1 MSRLSELQAIN
12 LNELLVLDALLDEG
26 NVTRAAR
33 RVGLSQS
40 AMSHALGRLRRS
52 FDDQLLV
59 RSGNRLVLTPRA
71 EQLKGKLR
79 AGLEQLARAV
89 RGEVAFDPA
98 TSQRRFTIATTD
110 IVAIRVLPPFLE
122 RMRREAPG
130 LELQV
135 VGLDERSVYDA
146 LEGGEIDLAHV
157 VNRQSPPG
165 FRRRLAFREG
175 FACLARADH
184 PSLRDGTLSLE
195 DYAALPH
202 ALISPTGQG
211 SGVVDRALAAIGL
224 ERRVSLRVQFFLLA
238 PLLIANSDLV
248 LTAPRRLS
256 EQFASWA
263 GLALFDPPLE
273 LPGFDVHGIWHERFQ
288 DDPAHRWLRAHLFA
302 ESESASCASSDS
314 AS

>member
-1 MSRLSELQAIN
+1 MSRLSELQSIN

-122 RMRREAPG
+122 RMRLSMAEDQQGLYLHASPAQRRLVLQIPQTRDFTA
-130 LELQV
+130 LEL
-135 VGLDERSVYDA
+135 
-146 LEGGEIDLAHV
+146 
-157 VNRQSPPG
+157 
-165 FRRRLAFREG
+165 
-175 FACLARADH
+175 
-184 PSLRDGTLSLE
+184 SL
-195 DYAALPH
+195 
-202 ALISPTGQG
+202 
-211 SGVVDRALAAIGL
+211 
-224 ERRVSLRVQFFLLA
+224 
-238 PLLIANSDLV
+238 
-248 LTAPRRLS
+248 
-256 EQFASWA
+256 A
-263 GLALFDPPLE
+263 GLADAGGGLRCEVILGSQTGFLFQSALSLFVRDRLGRRSHVFDEPHVHSCPPGGTVRIDRMFLAPALDRCDAPKLSII
-273 LPGFDVHGIWHERFQ
+273 LPRQ
-288 DDPAHRWLRAHLFA
+288 AHDFRL
-302 ESESASCASSDS
+302 SCHDLVVSRT
-314 AS
+314 